1 MESGIRLLFL
11 RVAMLLIIVSGMC
24 LTNAYA
30 AEENVN
36 ESSSGIGI
44 FVESEKTEGGKFT
57 PPITQEQNSNQDS
70 GESNASLKNVTIDK
84 GTDQVI
90 QPSIQRREISIDK
103 IDTEDFE
110 IGAYAG
116 LLSTEDFGANLV
128 IGARAAYHINE
139 YFFTEFAIGTSKT
152 QETSYEK
159 LSGGAPLITEDE
171 RQLTYYNVSLGF
183 NLLPGEAFIGSGYA
197 FNTALYVIGGVGITR
212 FAGDDHFTINYGGGY
227 RFLATDWFAI
237 HFDVRDHVFSI
248 DLLGEEKISHNLET
262 HGGVTVFF

>member
-1 MESGIRLLFL
+1 MESGIRVLFL
-11 RVAMLLIIVSGMC
+11 RQMLILVFLSGMG
-24 LTNAYA
+24 LMNAHA
-30 AEENVN
+30 AEEKEG
-36 ESSSGIGI
+36 ESNLGIGI

-57 PPITQEQNSNQDS
+57 PEAQQDKKQEQDVR
-70 GESNASLKNVTIDK
+70 EEERSLKDVPIEK
-84 GTDQVI
+84 GSEQVI
-90 QPSIQRREISIDK
+90 QPSIKRREISIDA

-139 YFFTEFAIGTSKT
+139 YFFTEFAIGTSRT

-159 LSGGAPLITEDE
+159 LSGGAPLITDKD

-183 NLLPGEAFIGSGYA
+183 NLLPGEVFVGNSYA

-212 FAGDDHFTINYGGGY
+212 FAGDDRFTVNYGGGY
-227 RFLATDWFAI
+227 RFLATDWLAI
-237 HFDVRDHVFSI
+237 HFDVRDHVFNI
-248 DLLGEEKISHNLET
+248 DLLGEDKTAHNLET
-262 HGGVTVFF
+262 HGGITVFF

>member
-1 MESGIRLLFL
+1 MESGIRILFL
-11 RVAMLLIIVSGMC
+11 RIAIQLIVLSGMC
-24 LTNAYA
+24 LTNVYA
-30 AEENVN
+30 AEESES

-44 FVESEKTEGGKFT
+44 FVESEKTEGGKFS
-57 PPITQEQNSNQDS
+57 PPTMPEKNIKQDS
-70 GESNASLKNVTIDK
+70 GKSEASLKDVSIDN

-90 QPSIQRREISIDK
+90 QPSIKRREISIDK

-116 LLSTEDFGANLV
+116 LLSTEDFGVNLV

-152 QETSYEK
+152 QETSYE
-159 LSGGAPLITEDE
+159 LSGGAPLITDKE

-183 NLLPGEAFIGSGYA
+183 NLLPGEVFVGSGYA
-197 FNTALYVIGGVGITR
+197 FNTALYAIAGVGITR
-212 FAGDDHFTINYGGGY
+212 FAGDDRFTINYGGGY

-237 HFDVRDHVFSI
+237 HFDVRDHIFRI
-248 DLLGEEKISHNLET
+248 DLLGKEKIAHNLET